1 MEVFM
6 SKVRGRTIFD
16 FFDYIITFMNSK
28 EEKDGVKLMTLHG
41 SKGLEFDHVFIAG
54 VQKDIIHEVEHI
66 CPINTRVINNHIYKH
81 VYIPQYSCCEEDVIT
96 NVDECPCNMSNY

>member
-1 MEVFM
+1 M
-6 SKVRGRTIFD
+6 
-16 FFDYIITFMNSK
+16 FMNRK
-28 EEKDGVKLMTLHG
+28 CCCPTNPCVEPNVECCQMGPIMEKPIEKC
-41 SKGLEFDHVFIAG
+41 

>member
-1 MEVFM
+1 M
-6 SKVRGRTIFD
+6 IC
-16 FFDYIITFMNSK
+16 
-28 EEKDGVKLMTLHG
+28 
-41 SKGLEFDHVFIAG
+41 
-54 VQKDIIHEVEHI
+54 DIIHEVEHI